1 MHAQDG
7 YKWLRWL
14 ILDHALLLVLIVM
27 IATVFSVLLYRA
39 DSVTRSDF
47 RLQRSIEDR
56 LSEERSD

>member
-56 LSEERSD
+56 L